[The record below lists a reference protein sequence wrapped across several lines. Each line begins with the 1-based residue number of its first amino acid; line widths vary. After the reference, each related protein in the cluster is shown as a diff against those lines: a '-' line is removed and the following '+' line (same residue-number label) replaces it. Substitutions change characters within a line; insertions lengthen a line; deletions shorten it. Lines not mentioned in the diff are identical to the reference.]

1 MRFVRQ
7 VRCALAALLLLA
19 QTSAAQDAQTLTDRA
34 DDHYFNLEYEE
45 AIRDY
50 YAAMAASAPSGEI
63 WNRIATTILYEELN
77 RLGMLETSAFR
88 GDNEF
93 LIQEKPRPDP
103 EVRKRFLGAL
113 AEARRLAEAQLTKNP
128 KEKTALFVLSQNYG
142 LEANYLFMI
151 DKSYLA
157 ALRAGNKARKYSD
170 EARVIDPEYVDA
182 YLVAGVQEYVV
193 GSLPWAVRALV
204 AFGGIHGSKEKGRAW
219 VERVA
224 DEGDSL
230 QTEARVLLA
239 LVYRREKRPLDAA
252 KVLEGLM
259 EQYPRN
265 YVLRLEL
272 ASMYLDAGQRNKG
285 LSTLLVADRMVRNNE
300 SRYGRMPQRLR
311 DALSRKIEAVREDLR
326 ESPQQAAHQAV
337 YPGRVRAVAPALDTV
352 TSTCRNCPSKAWFLG

>member
-1 MRFVRQ
+1 M
-7 VRCALAALLLLA
+7 AALLLGA
-19 QTSAAQDAQTLTDRA
+19 QTSAAQSAQALTERA
-34 DDHYFNLEYEE
+34 DDHYFNLEDEE

-50 YAAMAASAPSGEI
+50 YAAMAASRPSGEI
-63 WNRIATTILYEELN
+63 WNRIGTTILYQELN

-93 LIQEKPRPDP
+93 LIQEKPKPDP

-113 AEARRLAEAQLTKNP
+113 AESRRLAEGELKKNP
-128 KEKTALFVLSQNYG
+128 KQKTALFVLSQNYG

-170 EARVIDPEYVDA
+170 ELRAIDSEYVDA

-193 GSLPWAVRALV
+193 GSLPWAIRALV

-239 LVYRREKRPLDAA
+239 LLYRRERRPLDAA
-252 KVLEGLM
+252 KVLEGLIG
-259 EQYPRN
+259 QFPRN

-272 ASMYLDAGQRNKG
+272 ASMYLDAGQRDKG
-285 LSTLLVADRMVRNNE
+285 LNVLLTADRMVRNNE

-311 DALSRKIEAVREDLR
+311 DALSRKIDAVRKDLR
-326 ESPQQAAHQAV
+326 ENPQQAAHQAV
-337 YPGRVRAVAPALDTV
+337 YPGRVLAVAPGLDTV
-352 TSTCRNCPSKAWFLG
+352 TSTCRNWPSNVWFFG